1 VAWTAIVNPAAG
13 RGRARKRL
21 PALRDALL
29 ASGLDVDV
37 AVSTGPEAPARIAR
51 EAFAAGRGVVA
62 CGGDGLVA
70 ELAGVA
76 AETEGLLAVV
86 PLGAGNDFARTLG
99 LDHRKPLDAVDLLR
113 GGKETRVDLG
123 RADGRWFT
131 SVANTGFDAEANRW
145 ANGVTRLSGTTLY
158 VVAVVRTLAVYQ
170 PQHFRLTLDDGEP
183 RDVRA
188 WLVAFANGDS
198 YAGGM
203 QIAPAAR
210 LDDGALDITIV
221 GPISRPGFLRA
232 FPRVFRGTH
241 VTHPAVTCLR
251 SATVTVE
258 SLEGDSAMEIY
269 ASGER
274 VGPLPARVE
283 AVPAALRVLVPVR

>member
-1 VAWTAIVNPAAG
+1 
-13 RGRARKRL
+13 
-21 PALRDALL
+21 
-29 ASGLDVDV
+29 
-37 AVSTGPEAPARIAR
+37 VSTGPDDPARIAR
-51 EAFAAGRGVVA
+51 AAFAASRGVIA

-70 ELAGVA
+70 ELAGIA

-99 LDHRKPLDAVDLLR
+99 LDHRNPLAAVELLR
-113 GGKETRVDLG
+113 DGKEMLVDLG

-145 ANGVTRLSGTTLY
+145 ANGVTHLSGTTLY
-158 VVAVVRTLAVYQ
+158 VVAVVRTLAVYK
-170 PQHFRLTLDDGEP
+170 PQQFRLTLDDGEP
-183 RDVRA
+183 REVRA
-188 WLVAFANGDS
+188 WLIAFANGDS

-203 QIAPAAR
+203 HIAPSAR

-221 GPISRPGFLRA
+221 GPVSRPGFLRA

-251 SATVTVE
+251 STTVTVE
-258 SLEGDSAMEIY
+258 SLEPGSGMEIY

-283 AVPAALRVLVPVR
+283 AVPAALRVLVPAEMRFRSSGDPAAQERAGARPGWVRRRRRPSPRPR

>member
-1 VAWTAIVNPAAG
+1 MNPAAG
-13 RGRARKRL
+13 RGRTAKLL
-21 PALRDALL
+21 PRLRDAF
-29 ASGLDVDV
+29 A
-37 AVSTGPEAPARIAR
+37 GPEFDVEVVLSPDPGAPARIAR
-51 EAFAAGRGVVA
+51 EAFEAGRGVVA

-76 AETEGLLAVV
+76 AETEGVLAVV

-99 LDHRKPLDAVDLLR
+99 INHRRPLEAVELLR
-113 GGKETRVDLG
+113 DGKELLVDLG
-123 RADGRWFT
+123 QANGRWFT

-158 VVAVVRTLAVYQ
+158 VAAVVRTLAVYH
-170 PQHFRLTLDDGEP
+170 PHHFRLTLDDGEP
-183 RDVRA
+183 RDIHA

-203 QIAPAAR
+203 RIAPEAR

-221 GPISRPGFLRA
+221 GPVSRPDFLRT

-241 VTHPAVTCLR
+241 ITHPQVACLR
-251 SATVTVE
+251 STTISVE
-258 SLEGDSAMEIY
+258 SLEPDSQMEIY

-283 AVPAALRVLVPVR
+283 TKPACLRVQAPAS